1 MKKAHTKTKRSDT
14 FSPDHRLGVITSAW
28 HSDLVDVCKDALY
41 KELEK
46 LDIDTENSV
55 THFEAPGSLE
65 FPIIAQAMAKTGEY
79 AAIAVISLIVDGGIY
94 RHEFVASAVID
105 AIVRISTE
113 TKVPILS
120 AALTPQHFHEHQ
132 AHLEFFRTHLV
143 EKGTELAHACA
154 KTVHILHKITK

>member
-1 MKKAHTKTKRSDT
+1 MKKISANTKRSNVFT
-14 FSPDHRLGVITSAW
+14 PECRLGVITSGW
-28 HSDLVDVCKDALY
+28 HSDLVGVCKDALI
-41 KELEK
+41 KELGA
-46 LDIDTENSV
+46 LGVDTKNAL
-55 THFEAPGSLE
+55 THIEAPGSLE
-65 FPIIAQAMAKTGEY
+65 FPIIAQAMAQTGEY

-132 AHLEFFRTHLV
+132 AHQDFFRTHLV
-143 EKGTELAHACA
+143 EKGTELARSCV
-154 KTVHILHKITK
+154 KTVQILRKIAK